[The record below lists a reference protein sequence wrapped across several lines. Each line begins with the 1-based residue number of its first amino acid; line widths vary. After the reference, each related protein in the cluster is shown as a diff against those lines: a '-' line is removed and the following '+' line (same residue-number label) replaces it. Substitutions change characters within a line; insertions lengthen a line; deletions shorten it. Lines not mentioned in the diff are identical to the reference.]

1 MTEVADKNGK
11 LIKIDSDWYQIK
23 DNATVYVLEDND
35 DEYSTGSLASIRKG
49 DQVRLY
55 DISDDDES
63 SVDIVVVSK

>member
-1 MTEVADKNGK
+1 M
-11 LIKIDSDWYQIK
+11 
-23 DNATVYVLEDND
+23 LEDND